1 MGDDPYMFPFMHI
14 VQAIYIMMSFIK
26 TQESEKRDMFWIAF
40 FAFVGVN
47 CLTLPFSRVN
57 ALRQRCL
64 VLLC

>member
-1 MGDDPYMFPFMHI
+1 MGDVPYMFPFMRM
-14 VQAIYIMMSFIK
+14 VQAIYILMSFIK
-26 TQESEKRDMFWIAF
+26 TQESEKRDIFWIAF
-40 FAFVGVN
+40 FAFVWVN